1 MSSVGGDSNSSLEAS
16 TSCRLSR
23 LEMEC
28 AEVVVGLKG
37 VTETC
42 DLLQATI
49 LGDRQA
55 GQGENE
61 GLQALLGRLL
71 SAETRLDKFLLHKT
85 HEIIEC
91 DQLKINLV
99 TLEGEEI
106 SQNNELLMKS
116 KLGEANAENTKIYLK
131 NKITKLENSYR
142 QMQLDMLSVVEHCE
156 EFEKDFYLMKS
167 RNLQLCAIIE
177 ALNAEKEILRKDG
190 GGDESLLSSTIPHF
204 PSKKNR

>member
-1 MSSVGGDSNSSLEAS
+1 
-16 TSCRLSR
+16 
-23 LEMEC
+23 MEC

-37 VTETC
+37 VTERC
-42 DLLQATI
+42 DLLQAAI
-49 LGDRQA
+49 LGDQQA
-55 GQGENE
+55 GQRENE

-131 NKITKLENSYR
+131 NKITKLEDSYR

-156 EFEKDFYLMKS
+156 EFEKDFYFMKS

-177 ALNAEKEILRKDG
+177 ALNAEKEILQKDG
-190 GGDESLLSSTIPHF
+190 GRDKSLFSSTIPYFFSEKQVGHVLGCTIDQ
-204 PSKKNR
+204 SGKTLKLKN